1 MVPRR
6 FLGFKNKNTHHPKYK
21 QGQKF
26 LQGFVFYLR
35 KWTTTALITNAIGR
49 YLKNG
54 FKKNKPRLS
63 KIMTNKLKF

>member
-1 MVPRR
+1 MREKPKKMVARR

-35 KWTTTALITNAIGR
+35 KWTTTAFDNQCDWPVPEKWIQ
-49 YLKNG
+49 
-54 FKKNKPRLS
+54 KKQAPAE
-63 KIMTNKLKF
+63 